1 MIGLFFRFLSET
13 LPAIDQCQR
22 CASFSLWLF
31 LLLSLLLLIVSI
43 GTLSIGLVLSLQKAR
58 HRLQIGKVLG
68 IKDRDGRCVFL
79 MQIGLVTLFSFL
91 LSFIPLLCCQQPI
104 KMLIGLF
111 VRTITDALVD
121 KVNIQ
126 NIETITV
133 LPWYFPFLFF
143 VLLFLLLVVFSLR
156 TLRKSEAPLI
166 SDRKKEF
173 GDD

>member
-79 MQIGLVTLFSFL
+79 MQIGLVSLFLSSFL
-91 LSFIPLLCCQQPI
+91 YSFALLSTADQNADRI
-104 KMLIGLF
+104 
-111 VRTITDALVD
+111 VR
-121 KVNIQ
+121 Q
-126 NIETITV
+126 NHHRRFGRQSQ
-133 LPWYFPFLFF
+133 Y
-143 VLLFLLLVVFSLR
+143 
-156 TLRKSEAPLI
+156 SEH
-166 SDRKKEF
+166 
-173 GDD
+173 